1 MGLEIPRE
9 FGYVILTGVSS
20 AFVIMYKVGDVNT
33 FPLIINFKIEFLTG
47 NSSWSRSQEVWNQIP
62 ANVRH

>member
-20 AFVIMYKVGDVNT
+20 AFVIMYKVGDVNILT
-33 FPLIINFKIEFLTG
+33 LIMNFKIEFFTG
-47 NSSWSRSQEVWNQIP
+47 NSSWSRSKEVWNQIP
-62 ANVRH
+62 ANVRY

>member
-20 AFVIMYKVGDVNT
+20 AFVIMYKVGDVNILT
-33 FPLIINFKIEFLTG
+33 LIMNLRNRILTG